1 MKRYSQGK
9 PPPHMIALLV
19 MMLIHFDYAWADS
32 NDRVAHPVL
41 SWVPPLSNNQF
52 DNWKLASSSVAL
64 KDKIILSPTGRDL
77 YGFV

>member
-1 MKRYSQGK
+1 MKRFSEGK
-9 PPPHMIALLV
+9 PAYITGLLV
-19 MMLIHFDYAWADS
+19 MMLVHFDSAWADS
-32 NDRVAHPVL
+32 NERIAHPVL

-64 KDKIILSPTGRDL
+64 RDKIILSPTGRDL